1 MATSLR
7 DIPGAA
13 KRRRP
18 GGRRSR
24 DSWHRLE
31 ETPRPAI
38 LHDPRQSL
46 VGTAVGGRRRG
57 TGMFDRRRGPRLSA
71 FDTVLVLAVLAVALF
86 LLRGL
91 WSATRV
97 DVDTIGLER
106 TDYLTAGEARNLD
119 VRIKV
124 SPATNLPSAVLTLN
138 GEPLEEAEV
147 LDDGYRWKPDQ
158 AFTPGVHRLE
168 LTVPRPV
175 LPESRFVWEF
185 TVDARPPEIQAPR
198 VLEPHGMDEPV
209 TIRGTVDDPD
219 ATITALG
226 EPVEVA
232 DDGSFAIEYERP
244 PAGPIKLLVADPAGH
259 KVRREIFV
267 PVKRPNVRGVHMS
280 AISWRTKSLRDEVF
294 RLIDEGKIN
303 TVQLDLKDEGGEI
316 GYDSTHPL
324 ATRIGAARG
333 YYDLEEAVA
342 ELHRRGVRVVGRVV
356 AFRDPILAQAAW
368 QEGKRDWVV
377 QRPDGSMHGAY
388 GGFTNFANREV
399 QQYNL
404 DIAAEGAAAGM
415 DEILWDYIRR
425 PESGKDETV
434 ESLVFPGIDSTD
446 VAVQRSVVN
455 FLARSHE
462 LLRAKGVFQGA
473 SVFGIA
479 AGDPISVGQH
489 VPSISKHVDYLA
501 PMVYP
506 SLWGPLQ
513 YRVADPVREPYTI
526 VYRSLADFQ
535 KKAEGTGV
543 DFTPWLQDFSL
554 GATYGAREVKEQIKA
569 AADLGVDEWLLWS
582 PRVRYHDDLLD
593 RIRD

>member
-7 DIPGAA
+7 DIPGAS

-18 GGRRSR
+18 GGRRKR
-24 DSWHRLE
+24 DSWSRLDE
-31 ETPRPAI
+31 NPRPAV
-38 LHDPRQSL
+38 LLDPRQAL
-46 VGTAVGGRRRG
+46 VGTALGGRRRS
-57 TGMFDRRRGPRLSA
+57 GMFDRRRGPRLST
-71 FDTVLVLAVLAVALF
+71 FDTLLVLAVLAVAIF

-97 DVDTIGLER
+97 DVDTTGLDR
-106 TDYLTAGEARNLD
+106 TDFLTAGEARNLD

-124 SPATNLPSAVLTLN
+124 SPTTNLPSAVLTLD
-138 GEPLEEAEV
+138 GEPLEDAEV
-147 LDDGYRWKPDQ
+147 LDDGYRWKPDR
-158 AFTPGVHRLE
+158 AFTLGEHRLE

-175 LPESRFVWEF
+175 LPESQFVWAF
-185 TVDARPPEIQAPR
+185 TVDGRPPEIDAPR

-209 TIRGTVDDPD
+209 TIRGKVDDPD

-226 EPVEVA
+226 QPVEVEE
-232 DDGSFAIEYERP
+232 DGAFAIEYERP
-244 PAGPIKLLVADPAGH
+244 PAGPVKLLVADRAGH

-267 PVKRPNVRGVHMS
+267 PVNRPNVRGVHMS
-280 AISWRTKSLRDEVF
+280 AASWRTKALRDQVF

-303 TVQLDLKDEGGEI
+303 TVQLDLKDEGGEV
-316 GYDSTHPL
+316 GYDSGHPL
-324 ATRIGAARG
+324 ANRISAVRK
-333 YYDLEEAVA
+333 YYDLEDAVA
-342 ELHRRGVRVVGRVV
+342 TLHRRGVRVVGRVV
-356 AFRDPILAQAAW
+356 AFRDPILARAAW
-368 QEGKRDWVV
+368 DEGNRDWVV

-388 GGFTNFANREV
+388 GGFTNFAHRQV

-425 PESGKDETV
+425 PESGVDETV
-434 ESLVFPGIDSTD
+434 QSIVFPGIASTD
-446 VAVQRSVVN
+446 VAVQRTVVE

-479 AGDPISVGQH
+479 ARDPVAVGQH
-489 VPSISKHVDYLA
+489 VPSIAKHVDYLS

-506 SLWGPLQ
+506 SLWGPGQ
-513 YRVADPVREPYTI
+513 YQVPDPVGMPYEI
-526 VYRSLADFQ
+526 VKRSLADFQ

-554 GATYGAREVKEQIKA
+554 GATYDADEVKAQIDA
-569 AADLGVDEWLLWS
+569 AADLGIDEWLLWS
-582 PRVRYHDDLLD
+582 PRVRYHDDLLE
-593 RIRD
+593 RIGD